1 MIIRECNNHD
11 AEKFLQMLQQLDK
24 ETKFMLFEPGERK
37 TTVEQMQKSIES
49 IVKSNSL
56 QLVVEDKDKIVGF
69 LLARRGTLQRN
80 KLCAYIV
87 IGILEKYRGRKIGQ
101 RLFMKMEEWAKISD
115 IHRLELTVMTHNKA
129 AIKLYEKMGFKKEG
143 IKEKS
148 LVVDGKFVD
157 EFYMAKII

>member
-69 LLARRGTLQRN
+69 LTATKRLPGRVARRAADSEERRLRAS
-80 KLCAYIV
+80 L
-87 IGILEKYRGRKIGQ
+87 KIASVKKAGFPQ
-101 RLFMKMEEWAKISD
+101 IAKSP
-115 IHRLELTVMTHNKA
+115 RE
-129 AIKLYEKMGFKKEG
+129 
-143 IKEKS
+143 S
-148 LVVDGKFVD
+148 
-157 EFYMAKII
+157 